1 MRKGGLGAHKLS
13 QNHGIYDVFAASE
26 KTKIEDKDSEKTK
39 TLYFTM
45 FLACRV
51 PKLAFRKVP
60 KTSLFTVF
68 CTPTEDKTTLRAMFS
83 HSQYPKMKP
92 KQWYLRCFCNSE
104 KGIFG
109 ERRKTKSN
117 IRMAKIQKRCILRCF
132 FSLSGAKTSVSKSA
146 QNIVIY
152 NVFCSH
158 QRQNNAIYDVFLLSQ
173 PQNRAET
180 SVFTMFLQHPK
191 SQRSQNT
198 AICVTFTTPQMQ
210 NAVFY
215 SVFEP
220 PLQKH
225 WYLRCFEKLLA

>member
-1 MRKGGLGAHKLS
+1 MFCWHTRAPNTAPNTDSFGARARAARARTYAERRFGSQLS

-26 KTKIEDKDSEKTK
+26 KTKIEDKDSEKVK

-51 PKLAFRKVP
+51 RKLAFRKVP

-68 CTPTEDKTTLRAMFS
+68 CTPTENKTTLRAMFS
-83 HSQYPKMKP
+83 HSQNPKMKP

-104 KGIFG
+104 KGVFG
-109 ERRKTKSN
+109 ECRKTKIN
-117 IRMAKIQKRCILRCF
+117 IRMAKYKNAVF
-132 FSLSGAKTSVSKSA
+132 YDVFSLSGAKTSVSKSA

-180 SVFTMFLQHPK
+180 SVFTMFLQH
-191 SQRSQNT
+191 
-198 AICVTFTTPQMQ
+198 
-210 NAVFY
+210 
-215 SVFEP
+215 
-220 PLQKH
+220 QK
-225 WYLRCFEKLLA
+225 KPA

>member
-1 MRKGGLGAHKLS
+1 MRKGLSGAHKLS

-68 CTPTEDKTTLRAMFS
+68 CTPTEDKTTLCAMFS
-83 HSQYPKMKP
+83 YSQYPKMKP
-92 KQWYLRCFCNSE
+92 KQWYLRCFCN
-104 KGIFG
+104 
-109 ERRKTKSN
+109 TK
-117 IRMAKIQKRCILRCF
+117 
-132 FSLSGAKTSVSKSA
+132 
-146 QNIVIY
+146 
-152 NVFCSH
+152 
-158 QRQNNAIYDVFLLSQ
+158 
-173 PQNRAET
+173 
-180 SVFTMFLQHPK
+180 K
-191 SQRSQNT
+191 SQRGQNT
-198 AICVTFTTPQMQ
+198 AICVTFTTPHMQ